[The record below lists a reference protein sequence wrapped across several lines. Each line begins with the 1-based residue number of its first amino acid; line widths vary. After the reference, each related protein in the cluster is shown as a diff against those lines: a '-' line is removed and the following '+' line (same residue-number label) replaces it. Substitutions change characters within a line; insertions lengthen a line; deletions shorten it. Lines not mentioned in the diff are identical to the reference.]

1 MNKRSNIKKND
12 IVRNNLSR
20 EEYAKEISP
29 FSITA
34 HHLNR
39 AYYFNGELSKE
50 LIEVGI
56 EISKK
61 RPELIKQKKLTNR
74 SVFINIIIS

>member
-1 MNKRSNIKKND
+1 MNKRKNIKKND

-34 HHLNR
+34 HDLNR
-39 AYYFNGELSKE
+39 ADYFNGELSEE
-50 LIEVGI
+50 LIEVGK
-56 EISKK
+56 ETSKK
-61 RPELIKQKKLTNR
+61 RPELIKAKETDQ
-74 SVFINIIIS
+74 

>member
-1 MNKRSNIKKND
+1 MNKRRNIKKYD

-34 HHLNR
+34 HDLNR
-39 AYYFNGELSKE
+39 ADYFNGELSEE
-50 LIEVGI
+50 LIEVGK
-56 EISKK
+56 ETAKK
-61 RPELIKQKKLTNR
+61 RPELIKAKETDQ
-74 SVFINIIIS
+74 